1 MGGRREVQGVFCAFE
16 RCFLYF
22 FFVVGLRA
30 GTKTNVNIV
39 ILLFDSNR
47 PNLNQGLRYYLIPG
61 LYFSV
66 FNIWLLFLKPAS
78 DYSNLCVFF
87 FFVFAYYVD
96 AVRILCNLIFEG
108 GNIT

>member
-1 MGGRREVQGVFCAFE
+1 MAEIKRENERWEAGRRFGAF
-16 RCFLYF
+16 FVHLSFALFTF

-66 FNIWLLFLKPAS
+66 FNIWLLFL
-78 DYSNLCVFF
+78 
-87 FFVFAYYVD
+87 
-96 AVRILCNLIFEG
+96 
-108 GNIT
+108 